1 MKKSKIALK
10 PYLDT
15 IAGYCDTLS
24 NEELTDIIIRLAK
37 DVSTSGRIQFLEKI
51 ESCLPGRRGVIAPET
66 DPVEQILND
75 TEIIKGLKQNKDTK
89 GRTDE
94 YLKWAEKIGKSR
106 IEHIVS
112 NKHRRAY
119 ERAAQV
125 LGSLAEAYAAMG
137 QKSKAVKILHKYYNE
152 EYNRFSAFRREVKAV
167 VTNSELLRNT
177 GFI

>member
-1 MKKSKIALK
+1 ML
-10 PYLDT
+10 
-15 IAGYCDTLS
+15 
-24 NEELTDIIIRLAK
+24 
-37 DVSTSGRIQFLEKI
+37 
-51 ESCLPGRRGVIAPET
+51 
-66 DPVEQILND
+66 
-75 TEIIKGLKQNKDTK
+75 KGLHWSWSLTKHRKRIRQINTPRQNDLDIFTRIIHLGLVIFGLLAWSTGEWADRYYYSSCK
-89 GRTDE
+89 GCPDIGQIPIS
-94 YLKWAEKIGKSR
+94 EKIGKSR

-152 EYNRFSAFRREVKAV
+152 KYNRFSAFRKEVKTV
-167 VTNSELLRNT
+167 VANSELLRNT